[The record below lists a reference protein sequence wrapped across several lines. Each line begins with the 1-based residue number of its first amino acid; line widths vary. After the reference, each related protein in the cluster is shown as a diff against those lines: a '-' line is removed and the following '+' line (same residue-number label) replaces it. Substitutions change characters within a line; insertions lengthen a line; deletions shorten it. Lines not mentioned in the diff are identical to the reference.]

1 MAGQGNESAPA
12 AASRRT
18 HGDCACGSR
27 TSLIYEKGP
36 RTKERFARGNSLSA
50 KYIIGIDLGTTNSA
64 LASCDITISDE
75 ESRIELCSIP
85 QLINPDEVAERTL
98 LPSFLYIP
106 GELDFPKGSISV
118 PWDPE
123 ARFVVG
129 ELARK
134 RGAESPNRLVASAK
148 SWLSYPEVNRT
159 MPILPWQSPAEVPK
173 LSPVDVSSQYLQ
185 HLSKAWEGGHSRKHE
200 EAALAEQEI
209 LLTVPASFNEEARE
223 LTRRAAEQAGYQHV
237 TLLEEPQAAFYA
249 WLEAQGD
256 GWRDRIR
263 VGDLVLICDVGG
275 GTTDFSLIMV
285 SEENGE
291 LVLKRVAVGDHI
303 LLGGDNMD
311 LALARLLQRRL
322 ESSGQRIDTWQLL
335 GLWHQCRFAKEQL
348 FQSPK
353 TKSAPITLLGK
364 GTKLIGGTIKT
375 ELAREDLD
383 QVVVEG
389 FFPRVASSELPLR
402 QRRVGFQE
410 LGLPY
415 AADPAVTKH
424 LARFLSEQVR
434 NSPESSG
441 IRRGRSGLA
450 CPTHVLF
457 NGGVMKAAV
466 LRDRVVEVLNGWLR
480 QEGFDALG
488 AEQILEAPDLEHA
501 VARGA
506 AYYGKARDGRGVR
519 IRSGASRTYY
529 IGIESAMPA
538 VPGME
543 APLKALCV
551 VPFGMEEGAEATIP
565 NREFGLVV
573 GEPAEFRF
581 LSSSVRK
588 QDHIGSLLED
598 WGADIEELNPL
609 EVTLNVDGQQGAV
622 VPVRLETRVTELG
635 TLEVWCVSR
644 NDAQRWKLELNI
656 REKTTQ

>member
-1 MAGQGNESAPA
+1 
-12 AASRRT
+12 
-18 HGDCACGSR
+18 
-27 TSLIYEKGP
+27 
-36 RTKERFARGNSLSA
+36 LSA
-50 KYIIGIDLGTTNSA
+50 KYIVGIDLGTTNSA
-64 LASCDITISDE
+64 LARCDVKASDE
-75 ESRIELCSIP
+75 ESRIEICSIP
-85 QLINPDEVAERTL
+85 QLINPNEVAERTL

-106 GELDFPKGSISV
+106 GELDFPKDSISL
-118 PWDPE
+118 PWEPE
-123 ARFVVG
+123 PKFVVG

-148 SWLSYPEVNRT
+148 SWLSYAGVNRT
-159 MPILPWQSPAEVPK
+159 SPILPWQAPAEVPK
-173 LSPVDVSSQYLQ
+173 LSPVEASSQFLQ
-185 HLSKAWEGGHSRKHE
+185 HLCKVWEGGASGKQGE
-200 EAALAEQEI
+200 IALAEQDI
-209 LLTVPASFNEEARE
+209 LLTVPASFDEEARE

-249 WLEAQGD
+249 WLEGQSD
-256 GWRDRIR
+256 DWRHRIR
-263 VGDLVLICDVGG
+263 VGDLVLVCDVGG

-285 SEENGE
+285 SEEDGE
-291 LVLKRVAVGDHI
+291 LTLKRVAVGDHI

-311 LALARLLQRRL
+311 LALARLLQQRL
-322 ESSGQRIDTWQLL
+322 EASGYRIDTWQLL
-335 GLWHQCRFAKEQL
+335 GLWHQCRTAKEQL

-353 TKSAPITLLGK
+353 TQSRPITLLGK
-364 GTKLIGGTIKT
+364 GTKLVGGTIKT
-375 ELAREDLD
+375 ELTREDLD
-383 QVVVEG
+383 QVLIDG
-389 FFPRVASSELPLR
+389 FFPLVASSELPAR

-434 NSPESSG
+434 NSPESAG

-450 CPTHVLF
+450 CPTHILF

-466 LRDRVVEVLNGWLR
+466 LRDRVVEVLNGWLG
-480 QEGFDALG
+480 QEGFNALG
-488 AEQILEAPDLEHA
+488 PEQILEAPDLEHA

-506 AYYGKARDGRGVR
+506 AYYGKARRGYGVR

-551 VPFGMEEGAEATIP
+551 VPFGMEEGTEATIP
-565 NREFGLVV
+565 DREFGLVV

-588 QDHIGSLLED
+588 QDHAGSLLED
-598 WGADIEELNPL
+598 WGADLEELSPL
-609 EVTLNVDGQQGAV
+609 EVTLKLDGRQGSV
-622 VPVRLETRVTELG
+622 VPVRIETRVTELG

-644 NDAQRWKLELNI
+644 DGTNRWKLELNI
-656 REKTTQ
+656 REKTGR

>member
-1 MAGQGNESAPA
+1 LA
-12 AASRRT
+12 
-18 HGDCACGSR
+18 
-27 TSLIYEKGP
+27 
-36 RTKERFARGNSLSA
+36 A
-50 KYIIGIDLGTTNSA
+50 KYIVGIDLGTTNSA
-64 LASCDITISDE
+64 LARCNASAAE
-75 ESRIELCSIP
+75 EENRIEVRSIP
-85 QLINPDEVAERTL
+85 QLVNPNEVAERTL

-106 GELDFPKGSISV
+106 GEFDSPKGSLAL
-118 PWDPE
+118 PWE
-123 ARFVVG
+123 AEPKFVIG

-148 SWLSYPEVNRT
+148 SWLSYAGVDRT
-159 MPILPWQSPAEVPK
+159 APILPWQAPEEVPK
-173 LSPVDVSSQYLQ
+173 LSPVEASSQFLQYLRTVWD
-185 HLSKAWEGGHSRKHE
+185 SG
-200 EAALAEQEI
+200 EAGEQGELALAEQDV
-209 LLTVPASFNEEARE
+209 LLTVPASFDEEARE
-223 LTRRAAEQAGYQHV
+223 LTRRAAEQAGYPHV
-237 TLLEEPQAAFYA
+237 TLLEEPLAAFYA
-249 WLEAQGD
+249 WLESQGD
-256 GWRDRIR
+256 AWRRRIK
-263 VGDLVLICDVGG
+263 VGDLVLVCDVGG
-275 GTTDFSLIMV
+275 GTTDLSLIVV
-285 SEENGE
+285 SEENGD
-291 LVLKRVAVGDHI
+291 LTLKRVAVGDHI

-311 LALARLLQRRL
+311 LALARVLQQRL
-322 ESSGQRIDTWQLL
+322 EALGNRIDTWQLH
-335 GLWHQCRFAKEQL
+335 GLWHQCRIEKEKL
-348 FQSPK
+348 FESPK
-353 TKSAPITLLGK
+353 TQKRPITLLGK

-375 ELAREDLD
+375 ELVREDLD
-383 QVVVEG
+383 QVLVEG
-389 FFPRVASSELPLR
+389 FFPKVASGELPAR

-415 AADPAVTKH
+415 AADPAITKH

-434 NSPESSG
+434 NSPEAAG

-450 CPTHVLF
+450 CPTHILF

-466 LRDRVVEVLNGWLR
+466 LRDRVVEVLNSWLR

-506 AYYGKARDGRGVR
+506 AYYGKARRGRGVR

-551 VPFGMEEGAEATIP
+551 VPFGMEEGTEATIP
-565 NREFGLVV
+565 GREFGLVV

-588 QDHIGSLLED
+588 QDHVGSLLED
-598 WGADIEELNPL
+598 WGADIEELSPL
-609 EVTLNVDGQQGAV
+609 EVTLKLDGQQGTV

-644 NDAQRWKLELNI
+644 DGTQRWKLELNI
-656 REKTTQ
+656 REKTGR

>member
-1 MAGQGNESAPA
+1 L
-12 AASRRT
+12 AS
-18 HGDCACGSR
+18 
-27 TSLIYEKGP
+27 
-36 RTKERFARGNSLSA
+36 
-50 KYIIGIDLGTTNSA
+50 KYIVGIDLGTTNSA
-64 LASCDITISDE
+64 LAYSDATAPE
-75 ESRIELCSIP
+75 EERRIEIHSIP
-85 QLINPDEVAERTL
+85 QLVNASEMAERTL

-106 GELDFPKGSISV
+106 GEFDFPKGSV
-118 PWDPE
+118 ALPWDPE
-123 ARFVVG
+123 PKFVIG

-148 SWLSYPEVNRT
+148 SWLSYAAVNRT
-159 MPILPWQSPAEVPK
+159 APILPWQAPDEVPK
-173 LSPVDVSSQYLQ
+173 LSPVEASSQFLQYLRTVWD
-185 HLSKAWEGGHSRKHE
+185 SG
-200 EAALAEQEI
+200 EAGEQQKLPFAEQDV
-209 LLTVPASFNEEARE
+209 LLTVPASFDEEARE

-249 WLEAQGD
+249 WLETQGD
-256 GWRDRIR
+256 AWRRRIK
-263 VGDLVLICDVGG
+263 VGDLVLVCDVGG

-291 LVLKRVAVGDHI
+291 LALKRVAVGDHI

-311 LALARLLQRRL
+311 LALARVLQQRL
-322 ESSGQRIDTWQLL
+322 EDSGNRVDIWQLH
-335 GLWHQCRFAKEQL
+335 GLWHQCRIAKEKL
-348 FQSPK
+348 FESPK
-353 TKSAPITLLGK
+353 TQSRPITLLGK
-364 GTKLIGGTIKT
+364 GAKLVGGTIKT

-383 QVVVEG
+383 KALIEG
-389 FFPRVASSELPLR
+389 FFPKVASSELPAR

-415 AADPAVTKH
+415 AADPAITKH
-424 LARFLSEQVR
+424 LARFLSEQIR
-434 NSPESSG
+434 NSPEAAG

-450 CPTHVLF
+450 CPTHILF

-466 LRDRVVEVLNGWLR
+466 LRNRVGEVLNSWLR

-506 AYYGKARDGRGVR
+506 VYYGKARRGHGMR

-529 IGIESAMPA
+529 LGIESAMPA

-551 VPFGMEEGAEATIP
+551 VPFGMEEGTEAMIP
-565 NREFGLVV
+565 DREFGLVV

-588 QDHIGSLLED
+588 QDKIGTLLED
-598 WGADIEELNPL
+598 WGADIEERSPL
-609 EVTLNVDGQQGAV
+609 EVTLKLDGQQGAV
-622 VPVRLETRVTELG
+622 VPVRLETRITELG

-644 NDAQRWKLELNI
+644 DSAHRWKLELNI
-656 REKTTQ
+656 REKTKS

>member
-1 MAGQGNESAPA
+1 LA
-12 AASRRT
+12 
-18 HGDCACGSR
+18 
-27 TSLIYEKGP
+27 
-36 RTKERFARGNSLSA
+36 A
-50 KYIIGIDLGTTNSA
+50 KYIVGIDLGTTNSA
-64 LASCDITISDE
+64 LARCNASAAE
-75 ESRIELCSIP
+75 EENRIEVRSIP
-85 QLINPDEVAERTL
+85 QLVNPNEVAERTL

-106 GELDFPKGSISV
+106 GEFDSPKGSLAL
-118 PWDPE
+118 PWE
-123 ARFVVG
+123 AEPKFVIG

-148 SWLSYPEVNRT
+148 SWLSYAGVDRT
-159 MPILPWQSPAEVPK
+159 APILPWQAPEEVPK
-173 LSPVDVSSQYLQ
+173 LSPVEASSQFLQYLRTVWD
-185 HLSKAWEGGHSRKHE
+185 SG
-200 EAALAEQEI
+200 EAGEQGELALAEQDV
-209 LLTVPASFNEEARE
+209 LLTVPASFDEEARE
-223 LTRRAAEQAGYQHV
+223 LTRRAAEQAGYPHV
-237 TLLEEPQAAFYA
+237 TLLEEPLAAFYA
-249 WLEAQGD
+249 WLESQGD
-256 GWRDRIR
+256 AWRRRIK
-263 VGDLVLICDVGG
+263 VGDLVLVCDVGG
-275 GTTDFSLIMV
+275 GTTDLSLIVV
-285 SEENGE
+285 SEENGD
-291 LVLKRVAVGDHI
+291 LTLKRVAVGDHI

-311 LALARLLQRRL
+311 LALARVLQQRL
-322 ESSGQRIDTWQLL
+322 EALGNRIDTWQLH
-335 GLWHQCRFAKEQL
+335 GLWHQCRIEKEKL
-348 FQSPK
+348 FESPK
-353 TKSAPITLLGK
+353 TQKRPITLLGK

-375 ELAREDLD
+375 ELVREDLD
-383 QVVVEG
+383 QVLVEG
-389 FFPRVASSELPLR
+389 FFPKVASGELPAR

-415 AADPAVTKH
+415 AADPAITKH

-434 NSPESSG
+434 NSPEAAG

-450 CPTHVLF
+450 CPTHILF

-466 LRDRVVEVLNGWLR
+466 LRDRVVEVLNSWLR

-506 AYYGKARDGRGVR
+506 AYYGKARRGRGVR

-551 VPFGMEEGAEATIP
+551 VPFGMEEGTEATIP
-565 NREFGLVV
+565 DREFGLVV

-588 QDHIGSLLED
+588 QDHVGSLLED
-598 WGADIEELNPL
+598 WGADIEELSPL
-609 EVTLNVDGQQGAV
+609 EVTLKLDGQQGTV

-644 NDAQRWKLELNI
+644 DGTQRWKLELNI
-656 REKTTQ
+656 REKTGR

>member
-1 MAGQGNESAPA
+1 L
-12 AASRRT
+12 AS
-18 HGDCACGSR
+18 
-27 TSLIYEKGP
+27 
-36 RTKERFARGNSLSA
+36 
-50 KYIIGIDLGTTNSA
+50 KYIVGIDLGTTNSA
-64 LASCDITISDE
+64 LACSDATAPE
-75 ESRIELCSIP
+75 EERRIEIHSIP
-85 QLINPDEVAERTL
+85 QLVNPSEMAERTL

-106 GELDFPKGSISV
+106 GEFDFPKGSLAL
-118 PWDPE
+118 PWDPDPK
-123 ARFVVG
+123 FVIG

-148 SWLSYPEVNRT
+148 SWLSYAAVNRT
-159 MPILPWQSPAEVPK
+159 APILPWQAPDEVPK
-173 LSPVDVSSQYLQ
+173 LSPVEASSQFLQYLRTV
-185 HLSKAWEGGHSRKHE
+185 WDGG
-200 EAALAEQEI
+200 EAGEQRELALAEQDV
-209 LLTVPASFNEEARE
+209 LLTVPASFDEEARE

-249 WLEAQGD
+249 WLETQGD
-256 GWRDRIR
+256 AWRRRIK
-263 VGDLVLICDVGG
+263 VGDLVLVCDVGG
-275 GTTDFSLIMV
+275 GTTDFSLILV

-291 LVLKRVAVGDHI
+291 LALKRVAVGDHI

-311 LALARLLQRRL
+311 LALARVLQQRL
-322 ESSGQRIDTWQLL
+322 EDSGNRVDIWQLR
-335 GLWHQCRFAKEQL
+335 GLWHQCRIAKEKL
-348 FQSPK
+348 FESPK
-353 TKSAPITLLGK
+353 TQSRPITLLGK
-364 GTKLIGGTIKT
+364 GAKLVGGTIKT

-383 QVVVEG
+383 KVLIEG
-389 FFPRVASSELPLR
+389 FFPKVASSELPAR

-415 AADPAVTKH
+415 AADPAITKH
-424 LARFLSEQVR
+424 LARFLSEQIR
-434 NSPESSG
+434 NSPEAAG

-450 CPTHVLF
+450 CPTHILF

-466 LRDRVVEVLNGWLR
+466 LRNRVGEVLNSWLR

-506 AYYGKARDGRGVR
+506 VYYGKARRGHGVR

-529 IGIESAMPA
+529 LGIESAMPA

-551 VPFGMEEGAEATIP
+551 VPFGMEEGTEAMIP
-565 NREFGLVV
+565 DREFGLVV

-588 QDHIGSLLED
+588 QDKIGSLLED
-598 WGADIEELNPL
+598 WGADIEERSPL
-609 EVTLNVDGQQGAV
+609 EVTLKLDGQQGTV
-622 VPVRLETRVTELG
+622 VPVRLETRITELG

-644 NDAQRWKLELNI
+644 DSAHRWKLELNI
-656 REKTTQ
+656 REKTRS